1 MLPMSRGTPRR
12 NAGRSAPASDL
23 TNCLQRDVT
32 EPLRGRACRSRLV
45 NRTDDRAD
53 DGHFNQR
60 ADAPINHEIARKG
73 LHSVGD
79 QVRPDSQ
86 KGNHNAEFYAGTDS
100 ATGKTAGKDQR
111 KHKGKDELARH
122 KPSKVTFEVGVR
134 PLEPLRECGI
144 SVFQKHC
151 MKEPPEEE
159 DEDEGCNECEE
170 EFFPVHNCFC

>member
-1 MLPMSRGTPRR
+1 M
-12 NAGRSAPASDL
+12 RSA
-23 TNCLQRDVT
+23 
-32 EPLRGRACRSRLV
+32 LRERFCRSSLV
-45 NRTDDRAD
+45 NRTDDHAD

-144 SVFQKHC
+144 SVFHNPC
-151 MKEPPEEE
+151 MKEPSEEE
-159 DEDEGCNECEE
+159 DEDEE
-170 EFFPVHNCFC
+170 

>member
-86 KGNHNAEFYAGTDS
+86 KGNHNAEFYAGTDFTAAES
-100 ATGKTAGKDQR
+100 AGKDQR
-111 KHKGKDELARH
+111 KHKGKDELAGH
-122 KPSKVTFEVGVR
+122 EPSKVTFEVRVR

-151 MKEPPEEE
+151 MKEPTK
-159 DEDEGCNECEE
+159 DEDPGCNECEE
-170 EFFPVHNCFC
+170 EFFPIHNCFC